1 MYSFLGVA
9 MSSATR
15 SVLGKM
21 TEMFQITQKFNLEKN
36 A

>member
-9 MSSATR
+9 MSRAT